1 MFALRFDVVLAAG
14 FILSTWVPLIST
26 QIGSVAAKSFFIAWL
41 LCTWGRHFATCVR
54 FRYGV
59 SVLVSFMAFAS
70 VYLIYV
76 LYTDRPDSLFHGVA
90 MVTWKGYIWTFCF
103 WMVLHYYLAR
113 GDLSAL
119 KQLAVFFVVG
129 VFVTAILTLWGIGR
143 FGETVSRAMVAV
155 TKDSDRDALRD
166 AIDASHMGV
175 ASFAHIYGM
184 MLMIPPLL
192 YSIKYVPRR
201 VNMACLL
208 MAFVLAICVYKASFL
223 TAVFAM
229 IFGAIVVFSM
239 RQRAVPP
246 TIIWAGGLLLVTI
259 IFIFAS
265 HIVMPLLDSAET
277 MGWIQGNEVYLS
289 KIEDFR
295 DYFSTRD
302 TDTLSRFQRIQWSWD
317 LFLKR
322 PLFGH
327 GFLDVGMG
335 GHSEIFDQ
343 LGRFGLVGS
352 IPLVI
357 FLYWLNKY
365 LDTHVFETHLIL
377 KRMKKTVVLPFIFV
391 AVFNPIS
398 HGSAWSV
405 FLFFVPAFAFF
416 YMPRYT
422 GKKPE
427 GSMRSSVRRLPLQAV

>member
-1 MFALRFDVVLAAG
+1 MVKLRFDVALAAG

-41 LCTWGRHFATCVR
+41 LCTWGRHFSVCAR
-54 FRYGV
+54 FRYGL
-59 SVLVSFMAFAS
+59 SVLFSFLAFAG
-70 VYLIYV
+70 VYLLYV
-76 LYTDRPDSLFHGVA
+76 IFTDRPDSLFYGVA
-90 MVTWKGYIWTFCF
+90 MVTWKGLIWTFCF

-113 GDLSAL
+113 GDVLAL
-119 KQLAVFFVVG
+119 KQLAVFFVAG
-129 VFVTAILTLWGIGR
+129 VFVTAILTLWGLDR
-143 FGETVSRAMVAV
+143 FGETVSRAMVVAS
-155 TKDSDRDALRD
+155 KDSDRDALRD

-184 MLMIPPLL
+184 ALMIPPLL
-192 YSIKYVPRR
+192 YSIKYVPKGLK
-201 VNMACLL
+201 MACMVMVLL
-208 MAFVLAICVYKASFL
+208 LVFCVYRASFL
-223 TAVFAM
+223 TAVLAM
-229 IFGAIVVFSM
+229 VFGGSVVFAM
-239 RQRAVPP
+239 RQRALPP
-246 TIIWAGGLLLVTI
+246 AVIWGGGLLLGI
-259 IFIFAS
+259 ILLMLSA
-265 HIVMPLLDSAET
+265 HIAMPLLDSAEN
-277 MGWIQGNEVYLS
+277 MKWISGNEVYLS
-289 KIEDFR
+289 KIENFR
-295 DYFSTRD
+295 EYFSTRD
-302 TDTLSRFQRIQWSWD
+302 TDNLSRLQRIQWSWD